1 MFDSL
6 LVWLSDNG
14 LTEAMFMYM
23 LNATWETI
31 IMTFVSCFF
40 GFALGLPAGILLYVT
55 RPGQILENVAFH
67 KILSAV
73 VNIMRSIPFII
84 MIFWISPLTNIIVGT
99 GIGLKAVLVPLS
111 IAAAPFMARMV
122 ENSLLELPY
131 GLIEAARAMG
141 ATPGQII
148 RKVILPESLPS
159 LINSITITSIT
170 LVGYSAMGGA
180 LGAGG
185 LGQLG
190 YRYGYVT
197 YNPMIMNTVLILL
210 IILVYVIQFIGDKIA
225 KSVTHK

>member
-6 LVWLSDNG
+6 LAWFSANG
-14 LTEAMFMYM
+14 LTESMMWYT

-40 GFALGLPAGILLYVT
+40 GFALGLPGGILLYVT
-55 RPGQILENVAFH
+55 RSGQILENVVLH
-67 KILSAV
+67 KTLSAV

-84 MIFWISPLTNIIVGT
+84 MIFWISPLTNLVVGT
-99 GIGLKAVLVPLS
+99 SIGLKAVLVPLS
-111 IAAAPFMARMV
+111 VAAAPFMARMV
-122 ENSLLELPY
+122 ENALLELPF

-148 RKVILPESLPS
+148 RKVILPEALPS
-159 LINSITITSIT
+159 LINSVTITSIT

-190 YRYGYVT
+190 YRYGYIS

-210 IILVYVIQFIGDKIA
+210 IALVYIIQFIGDRLA
-225 KSVTHK
+225 KAVTHK

>member
-6 LVWLSDNG
+6 LAWFTSHG
-14 LTEAMFMYM
+14 LTEAMFFYM

-40 GFALGLPAGILLYVT
+40 GFALGLPSGILLYVT
-55 RPGQILENVAFH
+55 RPGQILENVLFH
-67 KILSAV
+67 KVLSAL

-84 MIFWISPLTNIIVGT
+84 MIFWISPLTNLIVGT

-122 ENSLLELPY
+122 ENALLELPY

-141 ATPGQII
+141 ATAGQII
-148 RKVILPESLPS
+148 YKVILPESLPS

-210 IILVYVIQFIGDKIA
+210 IILVYLIQFIGDRLA
-225 KSVTHK
+225 KAVSHR

>member
-6 LVWLSDNG
+6 LAWLSANG
-14 LTEAMFMYM
+14 LTESMMLYT

-40 GFALGLPAGILLYVT
+40 GFALGLPGGILLYVT
-55 RPGQILENVAFH
+55 RPGQIQENVVFH
-67 KILSAV
+67 KVLSAV

-84 MIFWISPLTNIIVGT
+84 MIFWISPLTNLIVGT

-111 IAAAPFMARMV
+111 VAAAPFMARMV
-122 ENSLLELPY
+122 ENALLELPF

-141 ATPGQII
+141 ATPAQII
-148 RKVILPESLPS
+148 RKVILPEALPS
-159 LINSITITSIT
+159 LINSVTITSIT

-190 YRYGYVT
+190 YRYGYIS
-197 YNPMIMNTVLILL
+197 YNPVIMNTVLILL
-210 IILVYVIQFIGDKIA
+210 VALVYIIQFVGDRLVKA
-225 KSVTHK
+225 VSHK

>member
-6 LVWLSDNG
+6 LVWLSTHG
-14 LTEAMFMYM
+14 LTESMLSYM

-31 IMTFVSCFF
+31 IMTFISCFF
-40 GFALGLPAGILLYVT
+40 GFVLGLPTGILLYVT
-55 RPGQILENVAFH
+55 RPGQILESITLH
-67 KILSAV
+67 KCLSAI

-84 MIFWISPLTNIIVGT
+84 MIFWISPFTEFLVDTT
-99 GIGLKAVLVPLS
+99 IGLKAVLVPLS
-111 IAAAPFMARMV
+111 VAAAPFMARMV
-122 ENSLLELPY
+122 ENALLELPY
-131 GLIEAARAMG
+131 GLIEAARSMG
-141 ATPGQII
+141 ATPLQII

-190 YRYGYVT
+190 YRYGYIS
-197 YNPMIMNTVLILL
+197 YNPVIMNTVLILL
-210 IILVYVIQFIGDKIA
+210 IALVYIIQFIGERA
-225 KSVTHK
+225 ARAVTHK